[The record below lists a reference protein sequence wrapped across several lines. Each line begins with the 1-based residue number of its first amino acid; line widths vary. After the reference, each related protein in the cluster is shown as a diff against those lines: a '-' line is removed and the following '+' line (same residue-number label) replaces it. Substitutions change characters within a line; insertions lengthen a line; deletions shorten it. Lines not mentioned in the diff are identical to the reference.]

1 MSESW
6 IQLTYD
12 LDCRLSDGFAGP
24 LDLLLH
30 LVRRHSLDLRK
41 LPLAELTEKYL
52 EELERYQRYNIDVAS
67 EFLVLAATLVEWKC
81 RFVLPAPETPLKDET
96 SEQTEV
102 RSFFERLMELDRVRR
117 AGAWLDEHLLIDR
130 VLYRR
135 GWAEPFADVAPEVL
149 ISHHASTLLAAWRK
163 LEQRIQRFSTL
174 RSATQRS
181 LRVHQAQVL
190 QVLMEKTTLSFSR
203 LLAEH
208 FEETPAM
215 VVVTFLALLELV
227 RSGIIRL
234 TQFTASDDILISLQ
248 TDWENHATARNTLP
262 TAS

>member
-1 MSESW
+1 MSETW

-12 LDCRLSDGFAGP
+12 LDCRLSDWFAGP

-52 EELERYQRYNIDVAS
+52 EALGQYQRCNIDVAS

-81 RFVLPAPETPLKDET
+81 RFVLPAPDASAQEDTP
-96 SEQTEV
+96 EQAEV
-102 RSFFERLMELDRVRR
+102 RGFFERLMELDRVRR
-117 AGAWLDEHLLIDR
+117 AGAWLDGHLLMDR

-135 GWAEPFADVAPEVL
+135 RHFDVPTDLGPQELLPHDPQA
-149 ISHHASTLLAAWRK
+149 LAAAWSR
-163 LEQRIQRFSTL
+163 LEQRIQRASTF
-174 RSATQRS
+174 RGVTERS
-181 LRVHQAQVL
+181 LRAHQAQVL
-190 QVLMEKTTLSFSR
+190 QALMAAPSISFSR

-208 FEETPAM
+208 FDETPAL

-227 RSGIIRL
+227 RAGIVRL
-234 TQFTASDDILISLQ
+234 MQPDPGGDILISLQ
-248 TDWENHATARNTLP
+248 AGRMDDASGSALP